1 MTDKELFD
9 FLETNEIGV
18 GDYLQINYN
27 RLYPEVLHG
36 NVVLKDLQFGNRTIN
51 TQVGELYL
59 PEERW
64 YLVLHNNIVGV
75 YGISAPNVTKL
86 TLLERRGLTSS
97 EYFKIL
103 KEQDIKLGDIV
114 VLVDVEKKVQLA
126 RIMDTSLLKDE
137 DGDEYFKILTNE
149 GVFNCYLQGLTSFRK
164 GR

>member
-1 MTDKELFD
+1 MTDRELSN

-36 NVVLKDLQFGNRTIN
+36 NVVLKDLQFGGRTIN
-51 TQVGELYL
+51 TQVGELHL

-86 TLLERRGLTSS
+86 TLLERRGFTSS

-114 VLVDVEKKVQLA
+114 VMVDVEKKVQLA

>member
-1 MTDKELFD
+1 
-9 FLETNEIGV
+9 
-18 GDYLQINYN
+18 
-27 RLYPEVLHG
+27 
-36 NVVLKDLQFGNRTIN
+36 
-51 TQVGELYL
+51 
-59 PEERW
+59 
-64 YLVLHNNIVGV
+64 
-75 YGISAPNVTKL
+75 
-86 TLLERRGLTSS
+86 LLERRGFTSS